1 MPKFNKGDAFVKRDK
16 TMLALTHQSPYF
28 LTIAVVKGYDVE
40 PNETIWYEVYN
51 PLNDNYYDDIVEEDL
66 EKNFIPLSELE
77 KALSDEIFDL
87 QNNLYTVRTVA
98 SGFYNR

>member
-1 MPKFNKGDAFVKRDK
+1 MPKFNKGDAFVKRGK
-16 TMLALTHQSPYF
+16 TMLALTRQSPYF

-40 PNETIWYEVYN
+40 PDGTIWYEVYN
-51 PLNDNYYDDIVEEDL
+51 PLNDGYYDSIVEEDL
-66 EKNFIPLSELE
+66 EKKFIPLSELE

-87 QNNLYTVRTVA
+87 QNNLYIVRTIT